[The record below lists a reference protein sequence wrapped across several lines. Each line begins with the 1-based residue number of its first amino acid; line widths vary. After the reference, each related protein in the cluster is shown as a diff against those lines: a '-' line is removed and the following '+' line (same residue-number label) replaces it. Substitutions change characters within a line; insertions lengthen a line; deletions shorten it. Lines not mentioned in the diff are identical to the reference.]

1 MNWFRHTLHKIIQLL
16 ISEVSPKEICTTLGL
31 CSAEK
36 LKKFESGEYCGIC
49 ELIAEKIES
58 EVKDKTNEAQIEAAL
73 EQVCSWL
80 PKSYKTECDALVE
93 TYTPQTI
100 QLLVSDVSPKE
111 ICTELG
117 LCDALK
123 SKVVPMTELQ
133 PSSKPSI
140 KPVEKSPAVEKSL
153 SCDLCHVVVQ
163 IVEDK
168 ITENATFEA
177 IESHVQEV
185 CKLLPAKVTSQC
197 GKFVDEELHRVV
209 GMVVNKM
216 GVNQV
221 CQEMNICQKDAT
233 EKVPAKTSEVQK
245 VPVKTSHEKS
255 NVVEMSRIQPA
266 NENVALYLLANER
279 AENKLKFNSKLGD
292 STGCDICKLILED
305 LEQNLAGNSTE
316 EEIEV

>member
-1 MNWFRHTLHKIIQLL
+1 MGMT
-16 ISEVSPKEICTTLGL
+16 G
-31 CSAEK
+31 K
-36 LKKFESGEYCGIC
+36 LEEY
-49 ELIAEKIES
+49 
-58 EVKDKTNEAQIEAAL
+58 VKDKSTEAEIEAAL
-73 EQVCSWL
+73 EQVCSYF
-80 PKSYKTECDALVE
+80 PSYKSQCDALVE
-93 TYTPQTI
+93 AYTPQII
-100 QLLVSDVSPKE
+100 QLLVDDVSPKE

-140 KPVEKSPAVEKSL
+140 KPVEKSL

-185 CKLLPAKVTSQC
+185 YKLLPAKVTSQC

-209 GMVVNKM
+209 GMV
-216 GVNQV
+216 
-221 CQEMNICQKDAT
+221 D
-233 EKVPAKTSEVQK
+233 
-245 VPVKTSHEKS
+245 
-255 NVVEMSRIQPA
+255 
-266 NENVALYLLANER
+266 
-279 AENKLKFNSKLGD
+279 NKLKFSSLGD

-316 EEIEV
+316 EEIEEFLMQACDVLPDNSQAFCIDIVKEYVPEIIAAFLDQESPSAICKQVGICKQLVGVDKCTFGPSYWCKDMKSAIQCNAVAHCKQHFW

>member
-1 MNWFRHTLHKIIQLL
+1 MGMT
-16 ISEVSPKEICTTLGL
+16 G
-31 CSAEK
+31 K
-36 LKKFESGEYCGIC
+36 LEEY
-49 ELIAEKIES
+49 
-58 EVKDKTNEAQIEAAL
+58 VKDKSTEAEIEAAL
-73 EQVCSWL
+73 EQVCSYF
-80 PKSYKTECDALVE
+80 PSYKTQCDALVE
-93 TYTPQTI
+93 AYTPQII
-100 QLLVSDVSPKE
+100 QLLVDDVSPKE

-140 KPVEKSPAVEKSL
+140 KPVEKSPTVEKSL

-221 CQEMNICQKDAT
+221 CQEMNICQDA

-245 VPVKTSHEKS
+245 VPVKTAPEKVRFTHVHVGRQDKNLQNN
-255 NVVEMSRIQPA
+255 NV
-266 NENVALYLLANER
+266 L
-279 AENKLKFNSKLGD
+279 
-292 STGCDICKLILED
+292 
-305 LEQNLAGNSTE
+305 
-316 EEIEV
+316 

>member
-1 MNWFRHTLHKIIQLL
+1 MGMT
-16 ISEVSPKEICTTLGL
+16 G
-31 CSAEK
+31 K
-36 LKKFESGEYCGIC
+36 LEEY
-49 ELIAEKIES
+49 
-58 EVKDKTNEAQIEAAL
+58 VKDKSTEAEIEAAL
-73 EQVCSWL
+73 EQVCSYF
-80 PKSYKTECDALVE
+80 PSYKTQCDALVE
-93 TYTPQTI
+93 AYTPQII
-100 QLLVSDVSPKE
+100 QLLVDDVSPKE

-140 KPVEKSPAVEKSL
+140 KPVEKSPTVEKSL

-197 GKFVDEELHRVV
+197 GKFVDEELHQVV
-209 GMVVNKM
+209 GMVINKM

-221 CQEMNICQKDAT
+221 CQEMNICQNDAT
-233 EKVPAKTSEVQK
+233 EKVPVKTSEVQK
-245 VPVKTSHEKS
+245 VPVKTSPKKVRFTHVHVGRQDKNLQNN
-255 NVVEMSRIQPA
+255 NV
-266 NENVALYLLANER
+266 L
-279 AENKLKFNSKLGD
+279 
-292 STGCDICKLILED
+292 
-305 LEQNLAGNSTE
+305 
-316 EEIEV
+316 